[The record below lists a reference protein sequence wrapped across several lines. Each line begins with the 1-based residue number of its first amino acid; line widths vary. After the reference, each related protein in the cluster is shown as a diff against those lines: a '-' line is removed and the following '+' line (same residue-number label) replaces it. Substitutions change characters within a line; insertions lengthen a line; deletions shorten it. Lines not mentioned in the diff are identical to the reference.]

1 MCDLYIAH
9 YINSWYTDCGGDEVS
24 TSEAQ
29 KKATIKY
36 MSEKLQEIRFRVTK
50 EQAKQINEYANSLGK
65 STRAYI
71 ISLIKEDM
79 EKAGHSLE

>member
-1 MCDLYIAH
+1 MA
-9 YINSWYTDCGGDEVS
+9 

-36 MSEKLQEIRFRVTK
+36 MAEKLQEIRFRVTK
-50 EQAKQINEYANSLGK
+50 EQAKQINDHANSLGE

-71 ISLIKEDM
+71 IGLIKEDM
-79 EKAGHSLE
+79 EKAGHPLE